1 MGLFDGT
8 PLERP
13 VTCGECGRALCG
25 EGEVCECPRDG
36 SGAVCLPRD
45 QAVRVGRERRRG
57 KWTTVVTGLD
67 PVATDRK
74 KLLGELK
81 AVLGTGGGLG
91 VAGDDAEAIVL
102 QGDHREAVVE
112 RLRGM
117 GYAAKGAG
125 G

>member
-1 MGLFDGT
+1 M
-8 PLERP
+8 
-13 VTCGECGRALCG
+13 TCEFCGRAVAG
-25 EGEVCECPRDG
+25 EGEVCDCPRDG

-45 QAVRVGRERRRG
+45 QAVRVQREKRRG

-74 KLLGELK
+74 RLLGELK
-81 AVLGTGGGLG
+81 AALGTGGGLG

-102 QGDHREAVVE
+102 QGDHRDSVVE

-117 GYAAKGAG
+117 GYAAKASG